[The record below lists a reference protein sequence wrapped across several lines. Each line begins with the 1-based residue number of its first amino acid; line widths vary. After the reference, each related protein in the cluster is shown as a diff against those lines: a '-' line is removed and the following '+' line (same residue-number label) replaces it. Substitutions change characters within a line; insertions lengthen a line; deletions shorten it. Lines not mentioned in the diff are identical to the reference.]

1 MNKIDNIIKES
12 IDKVL
17 SEEIKGYYREPL
29 VEMARINKNET
40 GRCIFPYDKWEVKLW
55 SSDHNPPHFH
65 IICNGWDVSYVIED
79 GRRLDI
85 LRKGS
90 ERNIFDYMEANVRK
104 WLDSKCFAQPKLT
117 NKENAM
123 LQWEQIHDD

>member
-40 GRCIFPYDKWEVKLW
+40 GRCIFPYDK
-55 SSDHNPPHFH
+55 
-65 IICNGWDVSYVIED
+65 
-79 GRRLDI
+79 
-85 LRKGS
+85 
-90 ERNIFDYMEANVRK
+90 
-104 WLDSKCFAQPKLT
+104 
-117 NKENAM
+117 
-123 LQWEQIHDD
+123 